1 MVSRDDILAILRAH
15 RDLGPHY
22 DEQLADQLWILTQQA
37 APPGETIRSPFGM
50 SFDFGKISR
59 PRRFSFG
66 WRPVTFLLLGTPLTA
81 VAGYFGAALGV
92 IAALFVVA
100 LMACLETLWSGST
113 RPTR

>member
-37 APPGETIRSPFGM
+37 AHPDKTGRHPLGIR
-50 SFDFGKISR
+50 FDLGKFSR
-59 PRRFSFG
+59 SRRFRVG
-66 WRPVTFLLLGTPLTA
+66 WRPVTFVLLGIPLTA

-92 IAALFVVA
+92 VAALLVVG
-100 LMACLETLWSGST
+100 LMALLEVWWSGGD
-113 RPTR
+113 PQD